1 MTIDEASVIR
11 VTWQLRDAPLGASAV
26 AGFGR
31 VALALGRRLLDLGEE
46 SLARLKGVAGSELLI
61 LTGEQES
68 LPWVDGVLYLGR
80 DPAAPSLLIPTTVKP
95 GIPIALL
102 ERVLLKRFEHKSPLA
117 VLPDLQLVAPL
128 DVARELA
135 RESLRVW
142 VNAQGEG

>member
-1 MTIDEASVIR
+1 MATDEAPLIR

>member
-1 MTIDEASVIR
+1 MTIDEASLIR

-61 LTGEQES
+61 LTGDQES
-68 LPWVDGVLYLGR
+68 LPWVDGALYLGR

>member
-1 MTIDEASVIR
+1 MTIDEASLIR
-11 VTWQLRDAPLGASAV
+11 VTWQLRDEPLGATAV

-61 LTGEQES
+61 LTGDQES
-68 LPWVDGVLYLGR
+68 LPWVDGALYLGR